1 MTVLQMGPLPP
12 PHGGVQSNL
21 LAIRRFLAKNGI
33 QSGLMSLTRHQ
44 DARGEEIYHPR
55 GAFQVAW
62 LLLRVPYSILHLH
75 VGGELSL
82 RLLFL
87 ALFLS
92 FLPGRKSVLSF
103 HSGGYPSSPQ
113 GQAASPRTFR
123 GFVLRRFDRVIA
135 VNQQIAEV
143 MRRYGVQPDR
153 LRCISPAALD
163 PAEIAPALPPLL
175 AQFFAAHHP
184 VLLSVGLLEP
194 EYDLP
199 IQIQVIGQI
208 LEEFP
213 DCGLMIIGSGSL
225 DSELQS
231 AIRAQPWA
239 DRILLGGDVPHGQ
252 TLAAI
257 LRAAVLLRTT
267 LYDGD
272 ALSVREALQLG
283 TPVIAT
289 DNGLRPSGVRLIP
302 IGDSPALARALRE
315 TLSSPV
321 SRAAVVEAGHEN
333 LQAVLDLYGELVPRG

>member
-21 LAIRRFLAKNGI
+21 IAIRSFLQKNGI
-33 QSGLMSLTRHQ
+33 RSGLMSLTRHQ

-62 LLLRVPYSILHLH
+62 LLLRLPYSILHLH
-75 VGGELSL
+75 VGGEFTP

-103 HSGGYPSSPQ
+103 HSGGYPSSPH
-113 GQAASPRTFR
+113 GRAARPGTFR

-135 VNQQIAEV
+135 VNEQIADV
-143 MRRYGVQPDR
+143 MRRYGVRPDL

-175 AQFFAAHHP
+175 AQFFLAHHP

-199 IQIQVIGQI
+199 IQIQVIGEV
-208 LEEFP
+208 LREFP
-213 DCGLMIIGSGSL
+213 DCGFVIIGSGSL
-225 DSELQS
+225 EADLRA

-239 DRILLGGDVPHGQ
+239 DRILLAGDVAHDQ

-257 LRAAVLLRTT
+257 LRAEVLLRTT

-289 DNGLRPSGVRLIP
+289 DNGMRPRGVRLIP
-302 IGDSPALARALRE
+302 IGDSAALVAAIRQA
-315 TLSSPV
+315 LSSPV
-321 SRAAVVEAGHEN
+321 SRAAVIESGREN
-333 LQAVLDLYGELVPRG
+333 LQAVLDLYAELVPRR